1 MANLREFTVE
11 SMPNFKFRE
20 AYTSPV
26 DLLALSLQV
35 DFDQFKKTK
44 ELFEFALEHCE
55 VKVGEKWFPVKS
67 AGMEA
72 YAPLGIEKNF
82 AALND
87 ICHWYIDT
95 VLMEVFPESAE

>member
-1 MANLREFTVE
+1 MAELRTFTIE
-11 SMPNFKFRE
+11 SMPNYQFRE

-67 AGMEA
+67 AGLET
-72 YAPLGIEKNF
+72 YAPFGIEKNYT
-82 AALND
+82 ALND
-87 ICHWYIDT
+87 ICKWYIET
-95 VLMEVFPESAE
+95 VLMEVFPGSAE